1 MTGPAS
7 SSFGRL
13 TQPLLEFAFRFRV
26 PLTWVVAIGGLL
38 LARPTTLSIIVGSAW
53 AMVGLGWRAWAA
65 GTIRKNT
72 ELALDGPYAMSRHP
86 LYFGNFML
94 ASGFAAASGRL
105 MVLAAIVALTLA
117 VYMPLIRQEE
127 AALIDLFGEPYR
139 DYMRTV
145 PRLLPGRGRAANAAA
160 RQPFSWRRYLANHE
174 YNAAIGYCAAV
185 GALIALRMFNQR

>member
-1 MTGPAS
+1 MRGAAS
-7 SSFGRL
+7 PTLGRL
-13 TQPLLEFAFRFRV
+13 IQPLLEFAFRFRV
-26 PLTWVVAIGGLL
+26 PLTWVVAITGLL

-72 ELALDGPYAMSRHP
+72 ELAVDGPYARSRHP

-105 MVLAAIVALTLA
+105 VVLAAIVVLTLA
-117 VYMPLIRQEE
+117 VYIPLIRQEE
-127 AALIDLFGEPYR
+127 TALIELFGEPYR
-139 DYMRTV
+139 IYMRAV
-145 PRLLPGRGRAANAAA
+145 PRLLPGRGVVASAQQR
-160 RQPFSWRRYLANHE
+160 FSWRRYLANHE

-185 GALIALRMFNQR
+185 AALVALRVFHPH

>member
-1 MTGPAS
+1 M
-7 SSFGRL
+7 R
-13 TQPLLEFAFRFRV
+13 PLLEFAFRFRV

-53 AMVGLGWRAWAA
+53 AIVGLGWRAWAA

-72 ELALDGPYAMSRHP
+72 ELAADGPYSMSRHP

-105 MVLAAIVALTLA
+105 VVLAAIVALTLA
-117 VYMPLIRQEE
+117 VYMPLIHREE
-127 AALIDLFGEPYR
+127 TALIDLFGEPYR

-145 PRLLPGRGRAANAAA
+145 PRLVPGRGLVATAAA

-185 GALIALRMFNQR
+185 GALIALRMFHQR